1 MKKIYISLFIIT
13 SVAIALVF
21 DSTSTYSNPSGA
33 PAGCSSSPSD
43 QATCATSGCHSGTA
57 SAKDGMVTS
66 DVPSTGYIPGSVYT
80 ITVSITKSGTSKWGF
95 ECSPQD
101 ASGTR
106 IGTLAITNSTETKLV
121 GSSTYVT
128 HKTAGNSGSG
138 SKSWSFHW
146 TAPSSGTG
154 DVPFYASVMAAN
166 NNGGTSGDLVYYDT
180 YYVAED
186 VSTAG
191 IHENSNENFFSIY
204 PNPIEGNEANVEFS
218 AAFEE
223 YSKIQI
229 LSLRGIIVKEIN
241 HLAKSNGKQQLT
253 IPFDDI
259 STGVYFLQ
267 IQTSTGVKSSRII
280 RR

>member
-1 MKKIYISLFIIT
+1 MKKIYITILIFI
-13 SVAIALVF
+13 SVAITLAI
-21 DSTSTYSNPSGA
+21 DSTSSYSNPSGA
-33 PAGCSSSPSD
+33 PAGYSSSPSD

-57 SAKDGMVTS
+57 SAKDGMITA
-66 DVPSTGYIPGSVYT
+66 DVPTSGYIPGNVYT
-80 ITVSITKSGTSKWGF
+80 ITVSITKAGNSKWGF

-146 TAPSSGTG
+146 TAPSAGTG

-166 NNGGTSGDLVYYDT
+166 NNGGTSGDLVYFDT

-191 IHENSNENFFSIY
+191 IQENSEENFFSIY
-204 PNPIEGNEANVEFS
+204 PNPIEGNEAQVKFS
-218 AAFEE
+218 AALNE

-229 LSLRGIIVKEIN
+229 LSLNGVLVKEIN
-241 HLAKSNGKQQLT
+241 HHATTNGKQQLT
-253 IPFDDI
+253 IPLEDI

-267 IQTSTGVKSSRII
+267 VQTSNGVNSSRII